1 MKCYILALKKLLF
14 CARSLF
20 LFYTM
25 VALRDINSYAP
36 ILYSLIHLVSDRC
49 NVVSIDFTFYSV
61 YYLTIQEGEQATKA
75 TMKI

>member
-1 MKCYILALKKLLF
+1 
-14 CARSLF
+14 
-20 LFYTM
+20 M
-25 VALRDINSYAP
+25 VALMDINSYAP

-49 NVVSIDFTFYSV
+49 NVVSIDLTFYSV